1 MSKAS
6 LFSGTPNS
14 FLMAIWN
21 KTSAQLNERFKK
33 IQAVGWGKLYRI
45 VNGKYDE
52 ATYRILWILKDVGI
66 SDERSEQVINEEELH
81 KYGSSQTDV

>member
-21 KTSAQLNERFKK
+21 KTSTQLSERFKK
-33 IQAVGWGKLYRI
+33 IQAVSWGKLYRI
-45 VNGKYDE
+45 GQWKIWWGY
-52 ATYRILWILKDVGI
+52 L
-66 SDERSEQVINEEELH
+66 
-81 KYGSSQTDV
+81 